1 MSQAAE
7 QCREYI
13 EAKYPGVRISRL
25 ACKDTTKGD
34 ISQHSAYDG
43 YDSNALDIMG
53 VVGGSWDENVAFI
66 QKIVDDLNQHL
77 EEWSIRKILWQ
88 VAAHFGHAHIDFY
101 PMITMHKWCGGPETP
116 TWRLSNGDT
125 VTTRDPAPEN
135 GPYDGSDN
143 MGCPWTNIEP
153 WKTDDPPCDN
163 HYDDGEDIEWGVNT
177 GVCNVPVWGKD
188 ATRWAIA
195 TGLVKL
201 RDNNRDDFERQLTD
215 GRYWMFEQRTR

>member
-1 MSQAAE
+1 MTQAAE

-13 EAKYPGVRISRL
+13 EEKHPGVRISRL

-88 VAAHFGHAHIDFY
+88 VDAHFGHAHIDYY
-101 PMITMHKWCGGPETP
+101 PMITIHKWCGGPETP

-135 GPYDGSDN
+135 GLYDGSEYMTFISWAN
-143 MGCPWTNIEP
+143 GW
-153 WKTDDPPCDN
+153 
-163 HYDDGEDIEWGVNT
+163 YDALYREDIEKLHAASVIT
-177 GVCNVPVWGKD
+177 GNIQYWFDIHDKTDRTSDERAAVAHFYASAQSD
-188 ATRWAIA
+188 AWSKA
-195 TGLVKL
+195 
-201 RDNNRDDFERQLTD
+201 
-215 GRYWMFEQRTR
+215 